1 MSERL
6 REQLAALLKATGL
19 VELDYRDGD
28 THIHLVKDGAPPPT
42 ADAPARPI
50 PRDNAIVAGMTGTFY
65 RTPEPGA
72 APYVN
77 LGDRITEG
85 QTIGLIE
92 AMKVLNLIEADRAG
106 TITAIEAEDGTL
118 IERGGVLF
126 RIDSEDT
133 P

>member
-6 REQLAALLKATGL
+6 REQLAALLQATGL

-42 ADAPARPI
+42 ADAPARPTM
-50 PRDNAIVAGMTGTFY
+50 RDNALVAGMTGTFY
-65 RTPEPGA
+65 RSPEPGA
-72 APYVN
+72 APYVR
-77 LGDRITEG
+77 LGDRIIEG

-92 AMKVLNLIEADRAG
+92 AMKVLNLIEADRSG

>member
-6 REQLAALLKATGL
+6 RERLAALLAATGL

-28 THIHLVKDGAPPPT
+28 THIHLVKDGAALP
-42 ADAPARPI
+42 ASAAPARPAT
-50 PRDNAIVAGMTGTFY
+50 RDNAIVAGMTGTFY
-65 RTPEPGA
+65 RSPEPGA
-72 APYVN
+72 PPYVGV
-77 LGDRITEG
+77 GDRIEEG

-92 AMKVLNLIEADRAG
+92 AMKVLNLIEADRSG
-106 TITAIEAEDGTL
+106 TITAIEAEDGAL
-118 IERGGVLF
+118 IERGSVLV